1 MRKKALLAVFTAGA
15 LAGGL
20 LSTKAFA
27 QVEGELS
34 PEEEI
39 RLVQEFN
46 RMLAEGINPG
56 EVWYEVGKEAIKKYN
71 LDKCDLGLG
80 PGVFKGAAAQ
90 LPRYFADAG
99 KVMDLETRV
108 GWCLQKYAGM
118 TQEQVLKFVRQCW
131 GKSGNCVSDYDGII
145 MYLTMESNG
154 QKINVNLKD
163 PHVKRMYDI
172 GKQVYYTRLGPWD
185 FNCATCHAGKQEV
198 RIRATK
204 LWSMDRP
211 GEVGQA
217 VSIFP
222 KYLVRWGLPMT
233 MHYRYAECIRQMRWP
248 EFIPHSDLGVALSTY
263 LYGSANGTEIK
274 APGIGR

>member
-1 MRKKALLAVFTAGA
+1 MKKKVFFGLLVSGAV
-15 LAGGL
+15 AGGL
-20 LSTKAFA
+20 LTTKAFA

-46 RMLAEGINPG
+46 RMLAEGVNPG
-56 EVWYEVGKEAIKKYN
+56 EIWYEVGKEAIKKYN

-80 PGVFKGAAAQ
+80 PGNFKGAMAQ
-90 LPRYFADAG
+90 MPRYFADAG

-108 GWCLQKYAGM
+108 GWCLQKHAGM
-118 TQEQVLKFVRQCW
+118 TPDQVQKFVKTCW
-131 GKSGNCVSDYDGII
+131 GKSGNCMSEYDAII

-154 QKINVNLKD
+154 YKINVNLKD
-163 PHVKRMYDI
+163 PQVKKMYEI
-172 GKQVYYTRLGPWD
+172 GKKAYHSRLGPWD
-185 FNCATCHAGKQEV
+185 FNCATCHAGKKET

-204 LWSMDRP
+204 LWSIDRP
-211 GEVGQA
+211 GEVGNA

-248 EFIPHSDLGVALSTY
+248 EFTPHSDLGVALSTY
-263 LYGSANGTEIK
+263 LYGEANGTPIK